1 VKVYIVLPGGELQE
15 EERNLSGPYF
25 NRNAH
30 MATASQKIKKDV
42 FKK

>member
-1 VKVYIVLPGGELQE
+1 MKVIHVLPDGTLHE

-42 FKK
+42 FKE

>member
-1 VKVYIVLPGGELQE
+1 LPGGELQE

-30 MATASQKIKKDV
+30 MATASQKIEKDV

>member
-1 VKVYIVLPGGELQE
+1 MKVYIVLPGGELQE
-15 EERNLSGPYF
+15 EERDVSGPYF

-30 MATASQKIKKDV
+30 ISTVTARPNKDV